1 MRMYWKVWDL
11 SMTKVTQSKGWI
23 LSWFW
28 LEELLF
34 SIEAHT
40 TLYFGFVIKIMLV
53 THQCFSFC
61 RAVLIQS

>member
-1 MRMYWKVWDL
+1 MVLVR
-11 SMTKVTQSKGWI
+11 I
-23 LSWFW
+23 
-28 LEELLF
+28 ELLF
-34 SIEAHT
+34 STEAHT